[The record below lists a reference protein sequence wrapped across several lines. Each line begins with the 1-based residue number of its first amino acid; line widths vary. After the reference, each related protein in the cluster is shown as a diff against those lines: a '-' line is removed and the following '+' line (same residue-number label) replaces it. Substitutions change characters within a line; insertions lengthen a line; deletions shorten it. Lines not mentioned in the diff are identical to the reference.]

1 MESEDGGGGDGG
13 GGDGSG
19 GHGGS
24 GGREGGERNG
34 WHGLSQESHIVQA
47 TWSLNTAVI
56 AEVANVTFN
65 CETKRERERKRIL

>member
-1 MESEDGGGGDGG
+1 MESEDGGGGDRGV
-13 GGDGSG
+13 GDGSG
-19 GHGGS
+19 GHGGR
-24 GGREGGERNG
+24 GGGEKNG

-56 AEVANVTFN
+56 AEVANETFN